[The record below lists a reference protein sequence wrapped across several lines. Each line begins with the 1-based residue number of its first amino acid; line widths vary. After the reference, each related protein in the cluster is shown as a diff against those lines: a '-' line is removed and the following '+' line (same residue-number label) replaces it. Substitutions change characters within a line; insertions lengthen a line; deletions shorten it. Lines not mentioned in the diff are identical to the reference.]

1 VQLKVSCRLF
11 FTRKTI
17 CISLVKRRSIKL
29 KKFEGTFVVAVTPL
43 TFNEELDLEA
53 LETNVEYYIEN
64 GVHGVIVGGSTG
76 EFASLSLQEH
86 KKIIRT
92 VVDKVDG
99 RVPVIAGTGA
109 CSTRRVIELTK
120 YSEDVGAD
128 GCMIIPPF
136 YTKPDEE
143 ELYKHF
149 EKIAETVDFP
159 IMLYNNPWTS
169 KVDMQP
175 DFIAKLAEIDNIRY
189 VKESSGD
196 ITRVWKIINITE
208 GKMTVFCG
216 ADNLALE
223 SFLMGAKGWACVAA
237 NMFPKHT
244 SRLYELAC
252 KEKHIKEARSLYFQ
266 LLPLLNFLEETGKFI
281 QLSKAGVEM
290 LGRKAGPPRK
300 PLMPLKKDEKKKLKE
315 LIEKIQSI
323 KP

>member
-1 VQLKVSCRLF
+1 MLK
-11 FTRKTI
+11 
-17 CISLVKRRSIKL
+17 
-29 KKFEGTFVVAVTPL
+29 GTFVVAVTP
-43 TFNEELDLEA
+43 FKSNEELDLEA
-53 LETNVEYYIEN
+53 LKENIDFYIEN
-64 GVHGVIVGGSTG
+64 GIHGVVATGSTG
-76 EFASLSLQEH
+76 EFASLSLEEH
-86 KKIIRT
+86 KKVIEV
-92 VVDKVDG
+92 VVDRVNG
-99 RVPVIAGTGA
+99 RVPVLAGTGA
-109 CSTRRVIELTK
+109 CATKRVIELTK
-120 YSEDVGAD
+120 FSEDVGAD
-128 GCMIIPPF
+128 GAMIIPPF
-136 YTKPDEE
+136 YTKPSDDEIYAH
-143 ELYKHF
+143 YKSIS
-149 EKIAETVDFP
+149 EAVDIP

-323 KP
+323 KL